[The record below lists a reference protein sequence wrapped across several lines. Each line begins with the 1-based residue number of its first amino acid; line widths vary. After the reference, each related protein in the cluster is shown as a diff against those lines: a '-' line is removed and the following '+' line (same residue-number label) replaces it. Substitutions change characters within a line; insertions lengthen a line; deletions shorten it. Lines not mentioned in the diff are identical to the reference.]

1 MKIKWSVP
9 AVDDLESIR
18 DYIARD
24 STLYAASFIEKILKI
39 IDMLEE
45 LPEIGRE
52 VPKADDPN
60 IRELLFQNYRIM
72 YRVLHDA
79 VQIIAVIRG
88 SRDIT
93 KWPLKPWEII

>member
-24 STLYAASFIEKILKI
+24 SALYASSFIEKILKI

-45 LPEIGRE
+45 FPEIGRE
-52 VPKADDPN
+52 VPEADDPN

-79 VQIIAVIRG
+79 IQIIAVIRG